1 MGTIYLMRHGET
13 LFNLMDVNQGQCDSP
28 LTEKGIKQA
37 LKAQSFFKE
46 NNIKFDAIYSSSLKR
61 ACDTTKLVTD
71 KAPFIE
77 CDDLKEISLG
87 IKESKPNKYNP
98 TFPYGDYFVKYG
110 GESIDGFTNRI
121 YNAIFKIATDNKN
134 NTTLIVSHGT
144 VIRCFLMKIS
154 NDSKLFDSF
163 IGNCGIVKL
172 SFENDKF
179 TVEDI
184 INVNND

>member
-1 MGTIYLMRHGET
+1 MGIIYLMRHGET
-13 LFNLMDVNQGQCDSP
+13 LFNLMNVNQGQCDSP
-28 LTEKGIKQA
+28 LTQKGISQA
-37 LKAQSFFKE
+37 LNVHKYYKT
-46 NNIKFDAIYSSSLKR
+46 NNVKFDSIYCSSLKR
-61 ACDTTKLVTD
+61 ACDTAKLVTNNMS
-71 KAPFIE
+71 FIE

-87 IKESKPNKYNP
+87 IKESKPNKDNP
-98 TFPYGDYFVKYG
+98 AFPYGDYFVKYG
-110 GESIDGFTNRI
+110 GESIEEFTNRI
-121 YNAIFKIATDNKN
+121 YNAICKIATENKN

-154 NDSKLFDSF
+154 NDSKLYDSF

-184 INVNND
+184 INVNK

>member
-28 LTEKGIKQA
+28 LTKDGINQA
-37 LKAQSFFKE
+37 LKANNYFKN
-46 NNIKFDAIYSSSLKR
+46 NNIKFDCIYSSSLKR
-61 ACDTTKLVTD
+61 ACDTTKLVTNNM
-71 KAPFIE
+71 PFIE

-87 IKESKPNKYNP
+87 IKESKPNKDNP

-110 GESIDGFTNRI
+110 GESIDEFTNRI
-121 YNAIFKIATDNKN
+121 YNAIHKIACIN
-134 NTTLIVSHGT
+134 NDKTTLIVSHGT

-154 NDSKLFDSF
+154 NDSKLYDSF

-172 SFENDKF
+172 SLVNDNF
-179 TVEDI
+179 IVEDV
-184 INVNND
+184 INVNN